1 MNAHP
6 TPRDRLPEAL
16 IEFYGLAP
24 LPREGGRF
32 RQTWAGPARP
42 DGRPEGTAIVM
53 LLTAGP
59 GDFCALHRLPADE
72 IWHFYSGDPLTLLL
86 LSEAGG
92 RPDGGKRGEA
102 GGRPG
107 DTGHATGAGPSS
119 GGAGRSVRTVVL
131 GPDVLG
137 GQHVQFTVPAG
148 TWMAAEV
155 ADGGAWSLFG
165 CTMAPGFTFA
175 DYEHGD
181 AAELAA
187 RFPQEAA
194 RITALSRP

>member
-1 MNAHP
+1 MDEQRRSHE
-6 TPRDRLPEAL
+6 RLPEAL
-16 IEFYGLAP
+16 IDFYGLVP

-32 RQTWAGPARP
+32 RRTWAGPERP

-53 LLTAGP
+53 LLTAEP
-59 GDFCALHRLPADE
+59 GDFSALHRLPTDE
-72 IWHFYSGDPLTLLL
+72 IWHFYRAIRSPCFLL
-86 LSEAGG
+86 
-92 RPDGGKRGEA
+92 PDGGGAAE
-102 GGRPG
+102 GGGLPE
-107 DTGHATGAGPSS
+107 
-119 GGAGRSVRTVVL
+119 GGGTARTVVL

-155 ADGGAWSLFG
+155 ADGGSWSLFG
-165 CTMAPGFTFA
+165 CTMAPGFTFE